1 MITILIVL
9 LSLCITLLAREIIK
23 LKKRVTELHNET
35 NTRVASYNS
44 ETNNKFDIELNSLHL
59 MLRETEIKLMH
70 DTKEKLAKLTEQ
82 INKTIS
88 NLRSDMPTTNETL
101 LKEVQQMRNDFFAL
115 RQNL

>member
-35 NTRVASYNS
+35 NTRVSSYNS
-44 ETNNKFDIELNSLHL
+44 EITDKFDRDVNELHYLVREIEVDIKESTKKKLDSLMEQL
-59 MLRETEIKLMH
+59 IK
-70 DTKEKLAKLTEQ
+70 K
-82 INKTIS
+82 I
-88 NLRSDMPTTNETL
+88 PVTNETL
-101 LKEVQQMRNDFFAL
+101 LNEVQQMRDDFLAL

>member
-35 NTRVASYNS
+35 NTRVVLYNS
-44 ETNNKFDIELNSLHL
+44 ETNSKFDREINSLHL
-59 MLRETEIKLMH
+59 IIRETEIKLTN
-70 DTKEKLAKLTEQ
+70 DTRKKLEKLTEQ
-82 INKTIS
+82 IIKKI
-88 NLRSDMPTTNETL
+88 PITNDTL
-101 LKEVQQMRNDFFAL
+101 LKEVQQMRDDFLAL

>member
-35 NTRVASYNS
+35 NTRVSSYNS

-59 MLRETEIKLMH
+59 MLRETEIKLTENTRKKLDSLMEQLIKKIPV
-70 DTKEKLAKLTEQ
+70 TNEKLL
-82 INKTIS
+82 N
-88 NLRSDMPTTNETL
+88 
-101 LKEVQQMRNDFFAL
+101 EVQKMRDDFLAL

>member
-23 LKKRVTELHNET
+23 LKKRVNELHNET

-59 MLRETEIKLMH
+59 MLRETEIKLTENTRKKLDSLMEQLIKKIPV
-70 DTKEKLAKLTEQ
+70 TNEKLL
-82 INKTIS
+82 N
-88 NLRSDMPTTNETL
+88 
-101 LKEVQQMRNDFFAL
+101 EVQKMRDDFLAL

>member
-23 LKKRVTELHNET
+23 LKKRVNELHNET
-35 NTRVASYNS
+35 NTRVSSYNS

-59 MLRETEIKLMH
+59 MLRETEIKLTN
-70 DTKEKLAKLTEQ
+70 DTNEKLIKLTEQ
-82 INKTIS
+82 IIKKI
-88 NLRSDMPTTNETL
+88 PVTNEAL
-101 LKEVQQMRNDFFAL
+101 LKEVQQMRDDFFAL

>member
-35 NTRVASYNS
+35 NTRVSSYNS
-44 ETNNKFDIELNSLHL
+44 ETNNKFDSELNSLHL
-59 MLRETEIKLMH
+59 MLRETEIKLTENTRKKLDSLMEQLIKKIPV
-70 DTKEKLAKLTEQ
+70 TNEKLL
-82 INKTIS
+82 N
-88 NLRSDMPTTNETL
+88 
-101 LKEVQQMRNDFFAL
+101 EVQKMRDDFLAL

>member
-35 NTRVASYNS
+35 NTRVALYNS
-44 ETNNKFDIELNSLHL
+44 ETNNKFDIELNLLHL
-59 MLRETEIKLMH
+59 MLRETEIKLMD
-70 DTKEKLAKLTEQ
+70 DTKEKLVKLTEQ
-82 INKTIS
+82 INKTTS

>member
-23 LKKRVTELHNET
+23 LTELHNET

-59 MLRETEIKLMH
+59 MLREIEIKLMD
-70 DTKEKLAKLTEQ
+70 DTKEKLIKLTEQ
-82 INKTIS
+82 INKTTS
-88 NLRSDMPTTNETL
+88 NLRSDMPTTNEVL

>member
-23 LKKRVTELHNET
+23 LKKRVNELHNET

-59 MLRETEIKLMH
+59 MLRETEIKL
-70 DTKEKLAKLTEQ
+70 TENTRKKLDSLMEQ
-82 INKTIS
+82 LIKKI
-88 NLRSDMPTTNETL
+88 PVTNETL
-101 LKEVQQMRNDFFAL
+101 LKEVQQMRDDFFAL